1 MYYRFVVKTESTHNT
16 IHKFLSEIN
25 NAIIVLTAWKWLIG
39 YSRLDSVFTIREINT
54 AFERLT
60 RLVSLI
66 VGWFFLP
73 HYFLAG
79 SSFYIIMCCP
89 PSPAGTAAVDSKQLV
104 PRAAAPPP
112 VKVRMIW
119 ITFCLLRL
127 PPTVSWLDDPLFYV
141 WVKYESALIAAVVL
155 D

>member
-1 MYYRFVVKTESTHNT
+1 LVFSAAL
-16 IHKFLSEIN
+16 LS
-25 NAIIVLTAWKWLIG
+25 
-39 YSRLDSVFTIREINT
+39 
-54 AFERLT
+54 
-60 RLVSLI
+60 
-66 VGWFFLP
+66 GWFVILYHHVLP
-73 HYFLAG
+73 SLTG
-79 SSFYIIMCCP
+79 WNRSSRQQAI
-89 PSPAGTAAVDSKQLV
+89 SPQSS
-104 PRAAAPPP
+104 RPPP